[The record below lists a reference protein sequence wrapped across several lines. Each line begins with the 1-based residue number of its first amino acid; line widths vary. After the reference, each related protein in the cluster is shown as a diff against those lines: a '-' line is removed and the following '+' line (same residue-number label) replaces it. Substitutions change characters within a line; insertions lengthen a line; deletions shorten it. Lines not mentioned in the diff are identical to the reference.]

1 MLFLCKTTLRT
12 NMSCIKDVFCC
23 LFGNRRMLCECSA
36 VNREVQTLGPT
47 LVSADLGNAFI
58 HEQEMLPF

>member
-1 MLFLCKTTLRT
+1 
-12 NMSCIKDVFCC
+12 
-23 LFGNRRMLCECSA
+23 MLCECSA

-58 HEQEMLPF
+58 HEQEKLPF